1 MRIPAKHTESGK
13 DRANDKKG
21 NTSQEDTVKESFDG
35 TLEKADANVIWV
47 LDHPEMSPWI
57 KDALR
62 AALVADPITVAN
74 EVEVL
79 RQVIVP
85 RSNALVRKALDTNE
99 DH

>member
-1 MRIPAKHTESGK
+1 M
-13 DRANDKKG
+13 
-21 NTSQEDTVKESFDG
+21 KEELDG
-35 TLEKADANVIWV
+35 TLAKADAKVVWV

-85 RSNALVRKALDTNE
+85 RSNALVRKALGTN
-99 DH
+99 DGPQS

>member
-1 MRIPAKHTESGK
+1 MRLPAKHRESGN
-13 DRANDKKG
+13 DRVSDNKG
-21 NTSQEDTVKESFDG
+21 NTSQEDNVKENFDG
-35 TLEKADANVIWV
+35 TLEKADANVVWV

-99 DH
+99 SH